1 MPVTSQEQRA
11 AAYIIGSVC
20 RRVGAASFATEI
32 AEVLCFYRNMF
43 FKTVRSVTNK
53 FATIINQIRSLMRAR
68 SSPIGHGARMPLIRA
83 RVVRVYPYKNGLA
96 RGPRESRY
104 RQRRPQ
110 HTVSRGTLM
119 ATLTMQLD
127 SPQPGRCHHFGGFPR
142 PGVISRAGE
151 ESAFGA
157 AESARAHARAV
168 VSLLYEC
175 CLLLQPP
182 SKRWAWPP

>member
-1 MPVTSQEQRA
+1 
-11 AAYIIGSVC
+11 
-20 RRVGAASFATEI
+20 
-32 AEVLCFYRNMF
+32 
-43 FKTVRSVTNK
+43 
-53 FATIINQIRSLMRAR
+53 
-68 SSPIGHGARMPLIRA
+68 MPLIRA

-127 SPQPGRCHHFGGFPR
+127 SPQPGRCHLFGGFPR

-151 ESAFGA
+151 ESA
-157 AESARAHARAV
+157 RAHAGRFPTV
-168 VSLLYEC
+168 
-175 CLLLQPP
+175 
-182 SKRWAWPP
+182 